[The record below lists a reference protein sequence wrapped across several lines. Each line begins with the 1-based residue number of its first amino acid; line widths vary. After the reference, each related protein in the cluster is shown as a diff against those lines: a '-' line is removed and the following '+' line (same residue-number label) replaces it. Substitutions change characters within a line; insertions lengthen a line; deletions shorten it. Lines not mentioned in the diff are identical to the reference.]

1 MLLILNVYRDE
12 KITGKFFVARALA
25 QSQRQHQ
32 NQRRHTTPAQNKYDI
47 NYMQHIY
54 KQTKHRRHEKN

>member
-1 MLLILNVYRDE
+1 MKKN
-12 KITGKFFVARALA
+12 TGKFFVARALA

-32 NQRRHTTPAQNKYDI
+32 HQRRHTTPAQNKYDI